1 MELFWYIVLVTML
14 AVYVILDGYDF
25 GAGIIHLFFAKTE
38 KDKKAITNAI
48 GPFWDANEVWLIAA
62 GGVLFFAFPTLYASS
77 FSGFYLPLI
86 MILWLLIFRA
96 IGLELRGQIH
106 NSMWETIWDKAFGIA
121 SLLLALFF
129 GVALGNIVRGV
140 NLGIVTEGVSTHE
153 AHYFFLPLWNPTFS
167 PQAEHLGIL
176 DWFTVLLGIIGVV
189 SLAIHGANWI
199 IFKTNSSL
207 NNRLKNVIFTLNF
220 VLLGLV
226 IISLF
231 VWHVIEP
238 KPFHNFITNPWL
250 WIFPIITFTGLLGL
264 FKIKSFKKDGYGFLF
279 SSLFLFGGL
288 ASTVAS
294 IFPKVLPSTNDVNP
308 SLTIYNVAGDEYR
321 LNVGVYWFAIAVVL
335 VAIYMTIQ
343 YKVFKGKMDDV
354 GYGEH

>member
-1 MELFWYIVLVTML
+1 M
-14 AVYVILDGYDF
+14 
-25 GAGIIHLFFAKTE
+25 
-38 KDKKAITNAI
+38 
-48 GPFWDANEVWLIAA
+48 
-62 GGVLFFAFPTLYASS
+62 
-77 FSGFYLPLI
+77 
-86 MILWLLIFRA
+86 
-96 IGLELRGQIH
+96 
-106 NSMWETIWDKAFGIA
+106 
-121 SLLLALFF
+121 
-129 GVALGNIVRGV
+129 
-140 NLGIVTEGVSTHE
+140 
-153 AHYFFLPLWNPTFS
+153 
-167 PQAEHLGIL
+167 
-176 DWFTVLLGIIGVV
+176 
-189 SLAIHGANWI
+189 
-199 IFKTNSSL
+199 
-207 NNRLKNVIFTLNF
+207 
-220 VLLGLV
+220 

-308 SLTIYNVAGDEYR
+308 SLTIYNVAADEYG

-343 YKVFKGKMDDV
+343 YKVFKGKMDDI